1 MPGIPRGLVG
11 RRPTGCEWIPAYR
24 DQVAISLDPHLLA
37 DLSSGSAEPRGG
49 SIWRDPHIQRQ
60 LLAAHLDDST
70 AAATR
75 SPQAVRRTIDLLS
88 AGLSP
93 AAAVLDLGCGPGLY
107 TQQLADD
114 GFDVTGVDFNGASIE
129 HARKHARGRLQY
141 VEADY
146 TRDLPAGPFD
156 LAMLIYL
163 DFGTHLPRVQRA
175 LLGDVFRRL
184 RPGGRLVLDYL
195 DSAVADRHRPGRG
208 WEASATSGFWAP
220 VPHLVLSQ
228 TTVEPEVLAQRIRY
242 TLLTEEEVRRFDVW
256 EHCFTEDSIH
266 SMFAEAGFADVSL
279 HRGVLAGLDPQA
291 DDVTFVVATRQAD

>member
-1 MPGIPRGLVG
+1 M
-11 RRPTGCEWIPAYR
+11 
-24 DQVAISLDPHLLA
+24 AISLDPHLLA
-37 DLSSGSAEPRGG
+37 DLSADLSSGLGEPSGG

-60 LLAAHLDDST
+60 LLAVHLDDST

-75 SPQAVRRTIDLLS
+75 SPQAVRRTIDLVT
-88 AGLSP
+88 AGLAP
-93 AAAVLDLGCGPGLY
+93 GAAVLDLGCGPGLY

-129 HARKHARGRLQY
+129 YARKRARGRVQY

-163 DFGTHLPRVQRA
+163 DFGTHLPQVQRA
-175 LLGDVFRRL
+175 LLGEVCRRL

-195 DSAVADRHRPGRG
+195 EAAVADRHRPGRG

-220 VPHLVLSQ
+220 GPHLVLSQ
-228 TTVEPEVLAQRIRY
+228 TTVEPRTLAQRIRY
-242 TLLTEEEVRRFDVW
+242 TLLTEEEVRRFDFW
-256 EHCFTEDSIH
+256 EHGFTEDTIH
-266 SMFAEAGFADVSL
+266 AMLAEAGFADVSL
-279 HRGVLAGLDPQA
+279 HHRVLAGLDPQA
-291 DDVTFVVATRQAD
+291 DDVTFAVATK